1 MKICISGPACSGK
14 THFIARLK
22 NKPFVTVYPE
32 SSRKVWTDFPEHRA
46 PLSAFRKKVCTM
58 QTDMESLPLISGS
71 VFGVHDRGILDNLT
85 FLYLQDEELFEQ
97 ELERVTAMTL
107 SKEIKPYDLI
117 IYFDVDIVKG
127 VTPLIEK
134 ALNDPLRGATIDV
147 KNYARHVAEF
157 RNAFIDVQNKFNYL
171 NTEVKFIIS
180 RPTAEDMDK
189 RNELAEH
196 FIVNFF
202 ERKRAFPAE
211 ANLV

>member
-14 THFIARLK
+14 THFIDRLK

-71 VFGVHDRGILDNLT
+71 VCGVHDRGILDNLT

>member
-1 MKICISGPACSGK
+1 MKICVSGPAVSGK
-14 THFIARLK
+14 THFIDRLK

-71 VFGVHDRGILDNLT
+71 VYGVHDRGILDNLT
-85 FLYLQDEELFEQ
+85 FLYLQDKELFEQ
-97 ELERVTAMTL
+97 EFKRISELFGSR
-107 SKEIKPYDLI
+107 EIIPYDLI

-196 FIVNFF
+196 FIVARQSKSLIKKYC
-202 ERKRAFPAE
+202 EEKK
-211 ANLV
+211 